1 MSTTFTLAHLSDVH
15 LQPMPPI
22 GLGHWR
28 PKRVLG
34 YANWYRNRK
43 GVHLRQVVD
52 QLVADMAEQKSDH
65 IAVTG
70 DLVNIGL
77 PQEHAWALEW
87 LRSLGPPD
95 QVSVIPG
102 NHDIYVR
109 LPRDPGAM
117 RWRDYMTS
125 NAEGVQLGASNAVD
139 FPFVRRFGN
148 VALVGVNSA
157 VPMPPII
164 AAGRVGHEQR
174 ARLAYALDALGREGL
189 VRIVLIHHPPLPG
202 QAAWSRGL
210 RDAAELKQILTTHGA
225 ELVLHGHNHT
235 NTLAA
240 CHWKNSP
247 VPVVGIASASIG
259 RAYKDEPLGRY
270 NLIRI
275 QFDEGGHRIEII
287 GRGLTEPGGG
297 VVELERRWLDTR
309 APVAS

>member
-1 MSTTFTLAHLSDVH
+1 M
-15 LQPMPPI
+15 
-22 GLGHWR
+22 
-28 PKRVLG
+28 LG

-95 QVSVIPG
+95 QVTVIPG

-109 LPRDPGAM
+109 LLRDPGAM

-125 NAEGVQLGASNAVD
+125 NVEGLLVVDANNAVG

-148 VALVGVNSA
+148 IALIGVNSA
-157 VPMPPII
+157 APMPPII

-174 ARLAYALDALGREGL
+174 ARLADALDALGREGL

-202 QAAWSRGL
+202 QAPWSRGL
-210 RDAAELKQILTTHGA
+210 RDAAQLEQILNTHGA
-225 ELVLHGHNHT
+225 ELILHGHNHT

-240 CHWKNSP
+240 CRWKSAS

-275 QFDEGGHRIEII
+275 QLDEGGHRIEII

-309 APVAS
+309 ASVAS